1 MADTEA
7 SYVVALAAAQKVR
20 SDVLAES
27 AHTGHS
33 ALPMGLFGRKK
44 SPLGDQPSE
53 PVDPWAIYE
62 TLSAKDWSSLSEPAR
77 QLVAF
82 GELRTEV
89 NNGGFHQYFFNS
101 GGDLAREALQA
112 SGDLSL
118 ESLHAL
124 IQQALDLLQGRY
136 TNDREA
142 RQNVLDQLDNESE
155 FEPLDAAFYAIEESI
170 DLDAAM
176 AALAASA

>member
-1 MADTEA
+1 M
-7 SYVVALAAAQKVR
+7 SGQ
-20 SDVLAES
+20 
-27 AHTGHS
+27 S
-33 ALPMGLFGRKK
+33 ALPVGLFGRKK
-44 SPLGDQPSE
+44 APSGNQPSE
-53 PVDPWAIYE
+53 PVDPWTIYE
-62 TLSAKDWSSLSEPAR
+62 SLSAKDWSSLSGPAR
-77 QLVAF
+77 QLVAL

-112 SGDLSL
+112 SSDLDL
-118 ESLHAL
+118 ESLRAL

-142 RQNVLDQLDNESE
+142 RQDVLDHLDNESE
-155 FEPLDAAFYAIEESI
+155 FEPLDTAFYAIEESI